1 MDVRAFEYQHFRI
14 NKFFGQII
22 GIWPGQSK
30 LSRKVAIFTMYTVII
45 TAVGV
50 QITNVSNNYTF
61 KNLTDQ
67 LPYVL
72 LGVSMCVKYSNYVI
86 NSTKLKDLLHSI
98 IQDWQ
103 VERSQVE
110 VVILELYSRKAV
122 TLSLIYAVTIC
133 FTALMFAILP
143 AMPRVLDIFLPLN
156 ESRDRVLIFP
166 AYYYVDQD
174 KYYYFIIAHEIMGAM
189 AIALIFSGCDV
200 NLIWYRFQH
209 ALGEKCTYYEESGR
223 AVKAKDYVN
232 VADVEMTLQ
241 YFTFCVFM
249 VAQVIH
255 VLFFCL
261 MGQWITDAT
270 EESYDKIYES
280 YWHNGSTRTQLLYIM
295 VLRRSLMPPGI
306 KAGGLLLMNLNT
318 FVQLLKAS
326 FSYYTV
332 LQTHDELL

>member
-1 MDVRAFEYQHFRI
+1 MDVRTFEEQYFRI

-45 TAVGV
+45 TAVVV
-50 QITNVSNNYTF
+50 QITNISNNYTF

-98 IQDWQ
+98 IHDWQ

-110 VVILELYSRKAV
+110 VAILEIYSRKAIG
-122 TLSLIYAVTIC
+122 LSLIYAVTIC
-133 FTALMFAILP
+133 FTTLMFAILP
-143 AMPRVLDIFLPLN
+143 ATPRILDIFLPLN

-174 KYYYFIIAHEIMGAM
+174 KYYYFITAHEIMGAT

-200 NLIWYRFQH
+200 NLVWFVQHACALLAINWYRFQS
-209 ALGEKCTYYEESGR
+209 ALDEKCTYNEESGR

-241 YFTFCVFM
+241 YLTFCIFM

-318 FVQLLKAS
+318 FVQVNSL
-326 FSYYTV
+326 FP
-332 LQTHDELL
+332 